1 MSFDGFK
8 MTVKGVALYIP
19 WLRRMRSG
27 TGGTDSARYCYS
39 VWLRHLAL
47 ACRHGMP
54 GVPGALAEL
63 GPGDSLGVGLSAL
76 LSGSDRYY
84 ALDVVA
90 TAHTERNLKILEELI
105 DLFRKRAPIPGPA
118 EMPSVA
124 PPLDSY
130 NFPSHILTEEVLC
143 RTLSVD
149 RLQAIREALAN
160 PNISTD
166 APIRIS
172 YAAPWYDGRTVEP
185 GAVDMALS
193 QATLQHIDRLEHA
206 YRSLSAWVKP
216 GGYMTHQI
224 NFGCHHTASVWN
236 GHWAYSDWRW
246 KLLRGGRSYLINR
259 QPHSVHMD
267 LLAHSG
273 FEVLLDLRRTRTDGI
288 SRSHLAS
295 RFQTFSKEDLTTA
308 GAFIV
313 ARKNAYNEHDKLEIG
328 TVGGEP

>member
-1 MSFDGFK
+1 MDFDGLK

-27 TGGTDSARYCYS
+27 TGGSDSARYCYS

-54 GVPGALAEL
+54 GVPRAVAEL

-90 TAHTERNLKILEELI
+90 SANTDRNLKILEELVE
-105 DLFRKRAPIPGPA
+105 LFRKRAPIPGHA
-118 EMPSVA
+118 EMPYVA

-130 NFPSHILTEEVLC
+130 DFPSHILTEEVLG
-143 RTLSVD
+143 RTLAEG

-160 PNISTD
+160 PNASTD

-172 YAAPWYDGRTVEP
+172 YAAPWDDSRTVEP

-193 QATLQHIDRLEHA
+193 QAALQHIDRLEHA
-206 YRSLSAWVKP
+206 YRSLGAWVKP

-246 KLLRGGRSYLINR
+246 KWLRGGRSYLINR
-259 QPHSVHMD
+259 QPHSVHLD

-273 FEVLLDLRRTRTDGI
+273 FEVLLDLRRTRPEGI
-288 SRSHLAS
+288 SRNRLAS
-295 RFQTFSKEDLTTA
+295 RFQTLSEEDLTTA

-313 ARKNAYNEHDKLEIG
+313 ARKNTYNEHGKLQNG
-328 TVGGEP
+328 TIRGEP